1 MNTTTGQK
9 PVHEQRVADA
19 APGNWVDAWAP
30 RSWRPY
36 LRLARADRPIGVWL
50 LLWPC
55 WWALAL
61 AGLHTG
67 ASYPDPWFMLLFG
80 IGALA
85 MRAAGCTWN
94 DIVDR
99 DYDTRVAR
107 TRSRPIASGQ
117 ISVRAALV
125 FMCVLCLIGLGV
137 LLQFNWFSVL
147 LGISSLCIVAT
158 YPFMKRFTYWPQ
170 VVLGLA
176 FSWGALMGWA
186 VVMESLSAAPL
197 LLYLGAV
204 SWTIGYDTIY
214 AHQDKEDDA
223 LLGLKS
229 TALKFGDKTKPWMVL
244 FYGVAF
250 VSIAAA
256 GLLAGGG
263 MVFCAGM
270 IAAALHMGWQ
280 IATLDVSDAQN
291 CLTRFRSNR
300 DLGGIILI
308 AIVAEMAARAIG

>member
-1 MNTTTGQK
+1 MATTTNKTGKQ
-9 PVHEQRVADA
+9 PQNVADA

-30 RSWRPY
+30 QSWRPY

-61 AGLHTG
+61 AGVASG
-67 ASYPDPWFMLLFG
+67 AAYPDPWYMTLFA
-80 IGALA
+80 IGSLA

-99 DYDTRVAR
+99 DYDARVAR

-117 ISVRAALV
+117 ISVRAALM
-125 FMCVLCLIGLGV
+125 FMALLCLAGLLV
-137 LLQFNWFSVL
+137 LLQFNLFSIL
-147 LGISSLCIVAT
+147 LGMSSIAIVCL
-158 YPFMKRFTYWPQ
+158 YPFMKRFTHWPQ

-186 VVMESLSAAPL
+186 VVHGSLSTAPL
-197 LLYLGAV
+197 LLYAGAV

-229 TALKFGDKTKPWMVL
+229 TALKFGARTKPWLTL
-244 FYGVAF
+244 FYGVTF
-250 VSIAAA
+250 ILIA
-256 GLLAGGG
+256 LAGWVAGAGIVFGLG
-263 MVFCAGM
+263 MVAV
-270 IAAALHMGWQ
+270 AAHMAWQ
-280 IATLDVSDAQN
+280 ITTLDITDSAN
-291 CLTRFRSNR
+291 CLVRFRSNR
-300 DLGGIILI
+300 DLGAIIFAAL
-308 AIVAEMAARAIG
+308 VLDMAAEYLG